1 MIVEK
6 KGFVMGPFSP
16 GPSTP
21 STGHADCWRTPEVS
35 LECLHEDQWPP
46 ASSQWWG
53 FV

>member
-21 STGHADCWRTPEVS
+21 SAGLADCWWHTPEVS
-35 LECLHEDQWPP
+35 L
-46 ASSQWWG
+46 
-53 FV
+53 

>member
-21 STGHADCWRTPEVS
+21 AQATQTAGGAPQRYP
-35 LECLHEDQWPP
+35 
-46 ASSQWWG
+46 
-53 FV
+53 